1 MNLWKPDAYAKA
13 WRFAAEAHHH
23 EGQEFPGTEL
33 PYILHVG
40 QVAMEVM
47 AAIAARGGIDD
58 PNLAV
63 QCALLHDTVED
74 TAVEIPD
81 IRKEFGP
88 EVAAGVNALTK
99 DQALTD
105 KAEKMRDSLDRIC
118 DQPHAVWMVKLAD
131 RITNLQ
137 PPPSSWDQAKI
148 MRYRDQAREIHAKLA
163 DACPVLGRRLAEK
176 IDAYPP
182 ESIG

>member
-81 IRKEFGP
+81 IRAKSSGP
-88 EVAAGVNALTK
+88 
-99 DQALTD
+99 
-105 KAEKMRDSLDRIC
+105 
-118 DQPHAVWMVKLAD
+118 KLLPASM
-131 RITNLQ
+131 L
-137 PPPSSWDQAKI
+137 
-148 MRYRDQAREIHAKLA
+148 
-163 DACPVLGRRLAEK
+163 
-176 IDAYPP
+176 
-182 ESIG
+182 